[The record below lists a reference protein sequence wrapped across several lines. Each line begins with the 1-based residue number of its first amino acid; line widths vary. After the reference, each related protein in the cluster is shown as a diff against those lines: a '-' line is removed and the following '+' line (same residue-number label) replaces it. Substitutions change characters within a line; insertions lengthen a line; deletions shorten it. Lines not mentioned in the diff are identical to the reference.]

1 MVHINLAAD
10 TDPLLR
16 HVDARFDREQG
27 SGDQLAIVV
36 GFEVIEV
43 RAIAVDA
50 LVEAVT
56 GAVDKILSIS
66 RICDHPAGDAVE
78 IAAADLLAAREGRV
92 RSLAGGLARVP
103 HYAEYLQHFRGRL
116 TSYKGAPG
124 DVGVDR
130 AGLGLLGPDIEK
142 QQVSGADLG

>member
-1 MVHINLAAD
+1 MRGTGHLGALSGMVHINFAAD

-43 RAIAVDA
+43 CAIAVDA

-66 RICDHPAGDAVE
+66 RICDHPAGDSVE
-78 IAAADLLAAREGRV
+78 IAATDLLAAREGLV
-92 RSLAGGLARVP
+92 RSLAGTR
-103 HYAEYLQHFRGRL
+103 
-116 TSYKGAPG
+116 
-124 DVGVDR
+124 
-130 AGLGLLGPDIEK
+130 
-142 QQVSGADLG
+142 